1 MSITAEQ
8 FTAQRHPVRG
18 RSNPELMDRPVWTW
32 LVETGLNAYQAA
44 TSFGAPSALAVGPG
58 WCFARFGCSRTKLL
72 DGRILRIAGEH
83 EDYYDPD
90 FYIYNDVIVRHPDG
104 RIEIFGYPEDVF
116 PPTDFHS
123 ATLVGEHVWI
133 IGSVGYPQQRRLGTT
148 PVLRLSLDTFAID
161 PVATSGDSP
170 GWIHGHSAAFSPE
183 AGGIVVRRG
192 IIELADGGSMLD
204 NIDDWLL
211 ELPSLRWRR
220 LTRRPFQQWHVRRK
234 DAEPLMLFEMESLAF
249 ELEHPD
255 ASWAVSSSERLGARR
270 EHFDLALFGQL
281 FRPPV
286 DGEVEEPDARS
297 LADDDDEEDDFA
309 DNTRYDRSHLRIGE
323 TLVRYADDR
332 IAIAV
337 KIEGPLSEADT
348 QAILDDLIDKLGRLQ
363 GAPCEAIRLG

>member
-8 FTAQRHPVRG
+8 FAAQRHPVRG
-18 RSNPELMDRPVWTW
+18 RSNPEPMDKPVWTW
-32 LVETGLNAYQAA
+32 LVETGLNAYKAA
-44 TSFGAPSALAVGPG
+44 AMFGAPPAHAVGPG
-58 WCFARFGCSRTKLL
+58 WCFERFGCSRTQLP

-123 ATLVGEHVWI
+123 ATLVEEQVWI
-133 IGSVGYPQQRRLGTT
+133 IGNVGYPQQRRPGTT
-148 PVLRLSLDTFAID
+148 PVHSLSLDTLAID
-161 PVATSGDSP
+161 SVSTTGEPP
-170 GWIHGHSAAFSPE
+170 GWIHRHTATFCPE

-192 IIELADGGSMLD
+192 IVELADGAGLRD

-220 LTRRPFQQWHVRRK
+220 LTHRPFQQWHVRRK

-249 ELEHPD
+249 ELEY
-255 ASWAVSSSERLGARR
+255 ASGGAVDPGQRLGPRR

-286 DGEVEEPDARS
+286 EGEVEDPSARS
-297 LADDDDEEDDFA
+297 RDDFERDDD
-309 DNTRYDRSHLRIGE
+309 NTYYDQSRLRMGE

-332 IAIAV
+332 NAIAV
-337 KIEGPLSEADT
+337 KIEGPLSESDT
-348 QAILDDLIDKLGRLQ
+348 QVILDDLIEKLGRLQ
-363 GAPCEAIRLG
+363 GCSCEAIRLG